1 MLSIINYMNQSSSEK
16 SNTVKDGRAVSSFL
30 NDNQLPK
37 LFIKKKI
44 LLKIDQMISHPVIIP
59 LIAPMFQ
66 FTVSSERSKDVS
78 EAGKPIPQRRK
89 PSSAV
94 DKQNTISR

>member
-1 MLSIINYMNQSSSEK
+1 
-16 SNTVKDGRAVSSFL
+16 
-30 NDNQLPK
+30 
-37 LFIKKKI
+37 
-44 LLKIDQMISHPVIIP
+44 MISPSRDNPSDCP
-59 LIAPMFQ
+59 LFQ